1 VPTEFAPAV
10 YDALLAAGEDL
21 GLRHAGYHAMDSL
34 RMEKAYRS
42 WGHDLSS
49 EDTPLEA
56 GVGVALS
63 FEKKG
68 GFLGRDALLAQREQ
82 RLRRRLIVFTLEDP
96 EPLVFGDEPI
106 WRDGELV
113 GRLTSGAY
121 GHTLGRA
128 VGLGYV
134 TCADGVDE
142 GWLASGRWQVEIA
155 CERFAARAQ
164 LSPPYDP
171 KSLRVR
177 G

>member
-1 VPTEFAPAV
+1 
-10 YDALLAAGEDL
+10 
-21 GLRHAGYHAMDSL
+21 
-34 RMEKAYRS
+34 MEKAYRS

-56 GVGVALS
+56 GLGFAVS
-63 FEKKG
+63 FEKKS
-68 GFLGRDALLAQREQ
+68 GFLGRDALLAQRDQ
-82 RLRRRLIVFTLEDP
+82 PLRRRLIVFTLEDP

-121 GHTLGRA
+121 GQTLGRA

-134 TCADGVDE
+134 SDADGVDE
-142 GWLASGRWQVEIA
+142 RLLASGRWQVEIA
-155 CERFAARAQ
+155 CERFAVRAQ

-177 G
+177 A